1 MAIAAH
7 NQSEQLLSTGN
18 ALDTLQ
24 NLVKDDL
31 LAVNHTIVERM
42 QSPVLMIPQLAGHL
56 ISSGGKR
63 LRPVLT
69 LLCSRLCG
77 YQGARHIPLAAC
89 VEFIHTATLLHDDVV
104 DDSLLRRGIESAN
117 SVWGNQASVLVGD
130 FLFSRAFQIMVEDGS
145 LRVLDILSEASAVI
159 AEGEVQQLANS
170 NDLGI
175 TEQDCLSVISAKTAK
190 LFAAACEV
198 GAVVSEQPPKTA
210 VSLANFGLN
219 FGISFQLVD
228 DIIDYDATDSV
239 IGKQVG
245 DDFREGKVTLPV
257 LLAYIRGGPQDR
269 AFWKRTIENGELRD
283 GDLACAISLMKK
295 YEVLN
300 EVRKRAREYASAAC
314 RELDGFPDSPERRSL
329 IEATKFCAN
338 RSY

>member
-1 MAIAAH
+1 VAIAAH
-7 NQSEQLLSTGN
+7 NQSEQLSSTGD
-18 ALDTLQ
+18 ALDTLKT
-24 NLVKDDL
+24 LVKDDL

-63 LRPVLT
+63 LRPILT

-130 FLFSRAFQIMVEDGS
+130 FLFSRAFQIMVENGS
-145 LRVLDILSEASAVI
+145 LQVLGILSEASAVI

-198 GAVVSEQPPKTA
+198 GAVVSEQPPNTA
-210 VSLANFGLN
+210 ASLANFGLN

-228 DIIDYDATDSV
+228 DIIDYAATDSA

-257 LLAYIRGGPQDR
+257 LLAYIRGGRQDR
-269 AFWKRTIENGELRD
+269 EFWKRTIENGELCD

-295 YEVLN
+295 YEVLDD
-300 EVRKRAREYASAAC
+300 VRKRAREYASVAC
-314 RELDGFPDSPERRSL
+314 KALDGFPDSPERRSL

>member
-7 NQSEQLLSTGN
+7 NQSEQLSSTRN

-198 GAVVSEQPPKTA
+198 GAVVSERPPKTA

-228 DIIDYDATDSV
+228 DIIDSAGTVCNAATALQEAGATSVVAYVAHGVLSGEAVTRVASSSLEQLVITDSIQATQSV
-239 IGKQVG
+239 RQAQNIRVLSIA
-245 DDFREGKVTLPV
+245 TLI
-257 LLAYIRGGPQDR
+257 AEAMRR
-269 AFWKRTIENGELRD
+269 
-283 GDLACAISLMKK
+283 IS
-295 YEVLN
+295 EESSV
-300 EVRKRAREYASAAC
+300 S
-314 RELDGFPDSPERRSL
+314 SL
-329 IEATKFCAN
+329 FN
-338 RSY
+338 

>member
-7 NQSEQLLSTGN
+7 NQSEQLSSTGD
-18 ALDTLQ
+18 ALDTLKT
-24 NLVKDDL
+24 LVKDDL

-63 LRPVLT
+63 LRPILT

-130 FLFSRAFQIMVEDGS
+130 FLFSRAFQIMVENGS
-145 LRVLDILSEASAVI
+145 LQVLGILSEASAVI

-198 GAVVSEQPPKTA
+198 GAVVSEQPPNTA
-210 VSLANFGLN
+210 ASLANFGLN

-228 DIIDYDATDSV
+228 DIIDYAATDSA

-257 LLAYIRGGPQDR
+257 LLAYIRGGRQDR
-269 AFWKRTIENGELRD
+269 EFWKRTIENGELCD

-295 YEVLN
+295 YEVLDD
-300 EVRKRAREYASAAC
+300 VRKRAREYASVAC
-314 RELDGFPDSPERRSL
+314 KALDGFPDSPERRSL